1 MRQAASGYTAYGAL
15 GVFGSVGGT
24 AILVIPLI
32 FAIVL
37 SNSDPAAI
45 RMPVLLAC
53 GAIYGFGLALAG
65 VRIAAEAAGRRLPEL
80 AQIAIRSKL

>member
-1 MRQAASGYTAYGAL
+1 
-15 GVFGSVGGT
+15 VGGT

-45 RMPVLLAC
+45 RMPVLLAS
-53 GAIYGFGLALAG
+53 GAVYGFVLALAG
-65 VRIAAEAAGRRLPEL
+65 VRIAADAAERKMPEL
-80 AQIAIRSKL
+80 VQIAIRSKR